1 MSTEPVLRLHLFF
14 ATENDQALILR
25 RAGKK
30 LYNLIGWDRATNT
43 FTEGQWLCKSVW
55 EEDCALSPDGQH
67 FLYTVHNAD
76 PNQGASAQYTV
87 ISRTPWFTALAL
99 FPQSHVLRAGG
110 WFLDAAHF
118 QLYEQRVPSKD
129 IFGRAAG
136 LHQVVTGAVTKD
148 CRTGLRLT
156 NGKPAPMSRDLRE
169 LLLSGAPVPRHPAY
183 DHYET
188 QGGRLYRTKGM
199 ELELIRD
206 FTEMTPRFEP
216 APYSQPRDDSEG
228 GEWHPLDGEDSR

>member
-1 MSTEPVLRLHLFF
+1 MSTDPVLRLHLFF

-25 RAGKK
+25 RAGRT
-30 LYNLIGWDRATNT
+30 LYNLIGWDRATDT
-43 FTEGQWLCKSVW
+43 FTEGQWIGKSIW
-55 EEDCALSPDGQH
+55 EDDFALSPDGQH
-67 FLYTVHNAD
+67 FLYAVHNAD
-76 PNQGASAQYTV
+76 PNQGAGEKYTV
-87 ISRTPWFTALAL
+87 ISRAPWFTALAL
-99 FPQSHVLRAGG
+99 FPQNHVSRAGG

-118 QLYEQRVPSKD
+118 QLYERMPSKD
-129 IFGRAAG
+129 IIGRADG
-136 LHQVVTGAVTKD
+136 LHQVVAGAVTKD

-169 LLLSGAPVPRHPAY
+169 LLLSGAPFPRHPAY

-206 FTEMTPRFEP
+206 FTEMSPRFEP
-216 APYSQPRDDSEG
+216 APYSLPHEEVAG
-228 GEWHPLDGEDSR
+228 AAWHPLNWEEGA